1 MSLVHHRRRPGPG
14 RPRLAPGRR
23 RSCSIYLRLT
33 DQELSLLRSRAE
45 SVGDTTA
52 TFARDLALYAL
63 TPAPCISR
71 IDPAAIGRLTRIGN
85 LCNEAI
91 HRVNAGRLAPDLRSI
106 LEETYGVLAD
116 MLHSLETNSQ

>member
-1 MSLVHHRRRPGPG
+1 MLRHAQGKRRPG
-14 RPRLAPGRR
+14 RPRLAAGRR

-45 SVGDTTA
+45 TVGDTTA
-52 TFARDLALYAL
+52 TFARDLALHAL
-63 TPAPCISR
+63 TPAPRVPR

-91 HRVNAGRLAPDLRSI
+91 HRVNAGRLAPDLRSL
-106 LEETYGVLAD
+106 LEETCGVLAD
-116 MLHSLETNSQ
+116 MLHSLETKSQ

>member
-1 MSLVHHRRRPGPG
+1 MSLVRRKRRPG
-14 RPRLAPGRR
+14 RPRLAAGRR

-45 SVGDTTA
+45 GVGDAAT
-52 TFARDLALYAL
+52 TFARDLALYVL
-63 TPAPCISR
+63 MPAPSVPPIN
-71 IDPAAIGRLTRIGN
+71 PASIGRLTRIGN
-85 LCNEAI
+85 LCNDAI

-116 MLHSLETNSQ
+116 MLHSLETDLE